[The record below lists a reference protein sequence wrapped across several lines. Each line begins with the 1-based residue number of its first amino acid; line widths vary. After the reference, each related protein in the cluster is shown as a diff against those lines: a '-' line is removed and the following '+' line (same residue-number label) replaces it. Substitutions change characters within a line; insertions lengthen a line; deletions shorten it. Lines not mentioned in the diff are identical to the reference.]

1 MMGEIASAS
10 QLRMSFLRWAL
21 FTVPLI
27 LLLGLGTGQLAGA
40 GTGNRWFEAL
50 AKPEIM
56 PPGWIFGLAWTVLYI
71 LMGLALAIILHARRA
86 RGRRIAVALF
96 VVQLAMNLA
105 WQPTFF
111 VVHDVKA
118 ALWLIV
124 DLAAVATIVA
134 VLFARIRIGAGLLML
149 PYVGWL
155 LFAALLNFQI
165 DQLNPDAETLAPGA
179 TSTQITL

>member
-27 LLLGLGTGQLAGA
+27 LLLGIGTGALAGA
-40 GTGNRWFEAL
+40 GAGNHWFDAL

-56 PPGWIFGLAWTVLYI
+56 PPGWIFGIAWTVLYI

-105 WQPTFF
+105 WQPIFF
-111 VVHDVKA
+111 VMHDVQA
-118 ALWLIV
+118 ALGLIV
-124 DLAAVATIVA
+124 ALAGVATIVA
-134 VLFARIRIGAGLLML
+134 ILFARIRIGAGLLML
-149 PYVGWL
+149 PYVAWL
-155 LFAALLNFQI
+155 VFAALLTFQI
-165 DQLNPDAETLAPGA
+165 DQLNPDAEMLAPGE
-179 TSTQITL
+179 TSTQIAL